1 MPLKTNRPKFHAS
14 KRRVI
19 LCCAAACIAF
29 CLCISTQRSAAQ
41 SGRCTQQTIDHL
53 ETESDNIRDWA
64 VLRSFYHRYSA
75 CQVDD
80 AEVSQGVSESVVRML
95 LDHWDTLSTA
105 SRLFKQDPPFE
116 AFALAGINI
125 TDLTDD
131 LNHIDKL
138 ATEHCPADLHVLCQ
152 RIRQSIRDNK

>member
-1 MPLKTNRPKFHAS
+1 MPPKKKRPTSHAS
-14 KRRVI
+14 ERRAV
-19 LCCAAACIAF
+19 LSCVAVCIAF
-29 CLCISTQRSAAQ
+29 CLCISAQRSVAQ

-53 ETESDNIRDWA
+53 ETESGSIRDWA
-64 VLRSFYHRYSA
+64 SLRSFYHRYSA

-80 AEVSQGVSESVVRML
+80 AEVTQAVSESVARML
-95 LDHWDTLSTA
+95 VDHWDTLPTA

-116 AFALAGINI
+116 TFALAGINI

-138 ATEHCPADLHVLCQ
+138 ATEHCPANLHNLCQ
-152 RIRQSIRDNK
+152 KIRQSIRDNK